1 MNKLGHKIKTLRKA
15 ANLTQV
21 DLSCSILNRTS
32 LSKIENGNL
41 YPSLQQLEHISDKL
55 KISLSDLISNDDIS
69 LLSFNFT
76 NNNLYLKKLYD
87 NEKYLDI
94 IDRASE
100 LRLSDFNSCF
110 YLGMSYYKAELKKD
124 AKKYL
129 SKCEPLFNGF
139 SEADKYIY
147 VESLCI
153 AFNSLRKIEIKS
165 FSDDLNLE
173 YLKKA
178 LNYLNLYNH
187 CKCEIYFI
195 INNNIGACYLYREEY
210 EKVILFIEDF
220 LKINIKVNSPT
231 VLCSFHLNLSIAFF
245 STKNYV
251 KAIEHINKSIF
262 FFEYIGNSF
271 EAGEC
276 YLNLFNSYLYNN
288 QPNKCHELLE
298 FLYKTCDDVILISI
312 YEILELALLYNLND
326 IEKIINKSSHI
337 NYTLLRYK
345 AKMDYDF
352 ILARTNFIIGNSKA
366 SLRHYNKCL
375 KYLIE
380 NKKYLDL
387 NLAYSD
393 MFSITENVSYQLESI
408 KYKELF
414 DNEKFNHPHPNVTSP
429 HYFSYINK

>member
-15 ANLTQV
+15 AKLTQV
-21 DLSCSILNRTS
+21 DLSCDILNRTS

-41 YPSLQQLEHISDKL
+41 YPSLLQLQHISDKL
-55 KISLSDLISNDDIS
+55 RISLSDLINDDDIS
-69 LLSFNFT
+69 LLNINFT
-76 NNNLYLKKLYD
+76 NNNLYLKELYD

-94 IDRASE
+94 IDRSSE
-100 LRLSDFNSCF
+100 LRLSDFNSCY
-110 YLGMSYYKAELKKD
+110 YLGMSYYKSELKKD

-129 SKCEPLFNGF
+129 SRCEILFNRL
-139 SEADKYIY
+139 SEADKHIY

-153 AFNSLRKIEIKS
+153 ALNSLRKIEISS

-173 YLKKA
+173 YLKNT
-178 LNYLNLYNH
+178 LNYLNLYNYIN
-187 CKCEIYFI
+187 CEIYFI

-220 LKINIKVNSPT
+220 LKTNIKVNSPT
-231 VLCSFHLNLSIAFF
+231 VICSFHLNLSIAYF

-262 FFEYIGNSF
+262 FFEYIGNNL
-271 EAGEC
+271 EAGGC

-288 QPNKCHELLE
+288 QPNKCHELLG
-298 FLYKTCDDVILISI
+298 FLYRTYDDVRLINI
-312 YEILELALLYNLND
+312 YKILELALLYNTND
-326 IEKIINKSSHI
+326 IEKIIIKSRDI
-337 NYTLLRYK
+337 NYTGLTYK
-345 AKMDYDF
+345 GRIDYDF

-375 KYLIE
+375 KYMID

-393 MFSITENVSYQLESI
+393 MFSITEDVKYNIEAT
-408 KYKELF
+408 KYKELY
-414 DNEKFNHPHPNVTSP
+414 DNEKYNHMRPNVTSP